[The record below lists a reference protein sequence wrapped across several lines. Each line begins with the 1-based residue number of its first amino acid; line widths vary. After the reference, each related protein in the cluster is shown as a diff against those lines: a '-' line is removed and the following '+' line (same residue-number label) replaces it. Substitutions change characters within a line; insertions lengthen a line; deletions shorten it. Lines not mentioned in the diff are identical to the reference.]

1 MRYGSLYGERSDSRN
16 SLFKIVSSAL
26 KFNKIDY
33 HGDGDEIR
41 EFIHVNDA
49 ARLSLQAVNDDYN
62 GQILMLTGKKSIK
75 YIDLMKMIKEIIGKD
90 IKINL
95 HPNESDTHYRLSP
108 YSFNPKIARKLTINP
123 HIDLGQGLLNLISD
137 IYSQSKKNRAD

>member
-1 MRYGSLYGERSDSRN
+1 
-16 SLFKIVSSAL
+16 
-26 KFNKIDY
+26 
-33 HGDGDEIR
+33 
-41 EFIHVNDA
+41 
-49 ARLSLQAVNDDYN
+49 
-62 GQILMLTGKKSIK
+62 MLTGKKSIK

-95 HPNESDTHYRLSP
+95 HPNESDTHYRLTP

-137 IYSQSKKNRAD
+137 IYSQSKKQS